1 MGDLFTTLAIKIVF
15 QRNKQKMVR
24 FRGNKDANLLVG
36 AVLLI
41 AVMVVASVVVD
52 SWCGK
57 ATNSYQIEEL
67 AVSGFAFLNN
77 NTISMIV
84 ENNGTLPSRIIEV
97 LINNE
102 KQYFTVNSTIIPPK
116 DCINL
121 SIVYTYLNGINYH
134 FKLVSER
141 GSTYVFTAITI

>member
-1 MGDLFTTLAIKIVF
+1 MAH
-15 QRNKQKMVR
+15 
-24 FRGNKDANLLVG
+24 FRDSNDANLLIG

-41 AVMVVASVVVD
+41 AVMIVVSVAVD
-52 SWCGK
+52 AWSGK
-57 ATNSYQIEEL
+57 TANSSQIEEL

-84 ENNGTLPSRIIEV
+84 ENNGTLPTRIIEV

-121 SIVYTYLNGINYH
+121 SVVYTYSNGINYH
-134 FKLVSER
+134 FKLVSDR
-141 GSTYVFTAITI
+141 GSTYMFTAIRI